1 MNHEP
6 LIFATT
12 SVTLASMS
20 SFPKEAL
27 NKVIR
32 GSQRATYNKTE
43 INQILD
49 AGFIGY
55 VSYVYEETAISIP
68 MAYSR
73 IDDKIYLH
81 GSLKNRMLLAALES
95 KRMSM
100 TVMHLDALVLARSG
114 LHHSVNYR
122 SATLFGQL
130 TRIDDRE
137 RKVEI
142 LKSIINYMVPDR
154 WDSLRPINE
163 KEIKSTLV
171 VEMNIE
177 SASAKIRDVGVN
189 DEKED
194 YNTDVWAGLIPISQ
208 VIGHPIRDSTMPD
221 HIETPEHIIN
231 YVKKG

>member
-1 MNHEP
+1 M
-6 LIFATT
+6 T
-12 SVTLASMS
+12 SYA
-20 SFPKEAL
+20 KEKR
-27 NKVIR
+27 NKVVR
-32 GSQRATYNKTE
+32 GSKRATYDKEE
-43 INQILD
+43 INKILD

-55 VSYVYEETAISIP
+55 VSYIYDDTAINIP

-73 IDDKIYLH
+73 IDDKVYLH
-81 GSLKNRMLLAALES
+81 GSLKNRMLLAALAAKS
-95 KRMSM
+95 MSM

-122 SATLFGQL
+122 SVTLFGQL
-130 TRIDDRE
+130 TRIDDPD

-177 SASAKIRDVGVN
+177 SASAKIRDVGVQ

-194 YNTDVWAGLIPISQ
+194 YDTDVWAGLIPLSQ
-208 VIGHPIRDSTMPD
+208 VVGDPIRDSVMPD
-221 HIETPEHIIN
+221 HIKTPEHILN
-231 YVKKG
+231 YIDRT